1 MVDFLPFCGVPF
13 WAHGLDQFSCVY
25 ILPNNDNPIIL
36 HDTDD
41 WSSNSSNSVT
51 AMVSFRKLPV
61 LDPAG
66 SFVATSADIIVV
78 AAVILIAS
86 ITDFVFLIDLI
97 DR

>member
-1 MVDFLPFCGVPF
+1 
-13 WAHGLDQFSCVY
+13 
-25 ILPNNDNPIIL
+25 
-36 HDTDD
+36 
-41 WSSNSSNSVT
+41 
-51 AMVSFRKLPV
+51 MVSFRKLPV